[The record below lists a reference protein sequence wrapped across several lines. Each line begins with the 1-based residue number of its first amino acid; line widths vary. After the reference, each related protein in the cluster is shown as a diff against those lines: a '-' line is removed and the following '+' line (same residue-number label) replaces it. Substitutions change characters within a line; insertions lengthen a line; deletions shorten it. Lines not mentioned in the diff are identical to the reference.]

1 MRSKG
6 QGWDLKGAMSLER
19 GVLPREGEERS
30 CEQRPRTGVGRRLLL
45 EQKRRRV
52 RPCRPAP
59 TMSQSSP
66 RLVNQMS
73 LRLVNRC
80 QQREIGQ
87 WILCGPARLKP
98 PRAEAEGPAG
108 WRGALGP
115 PGVHWASQRCKTGLA
130 PAAS

>member
-1 MRSKG
+1 
-6 QGWDLKGAMSLER
+6 MSLER
-19 GVLPREGEERS
+19 GALPREGEERS

-45 EQKRRRV
+45 EQKRWRV

-59 TMSQSSP
+59 TMSQSSL

-87 WILCGPARLKP
+87 WVLCGPARLKP

-115 PGVHWASQRCKTGLA
+115 PGVRWASQRCKTGLA
-130 PAAS
+130 LAAP

>member
-1 MRSKG
+1 
-6 QGWDLKGAMSLER
+6 MSLER
-19 GVLPREGEERS
+19 GGLLREREERS
-30 CEQRPRTGVGRRLLL
+30 CEQKPRAGVGRRLLL
-45 EQKRRRV
+45 EEKRRRV

-108 WRGALGP
+108 RSGGSWPLG
-115 PGVHWASQRCKTGLA
+115 VRWASQRCKTGLA
-130 PAAS
+130 LAAP